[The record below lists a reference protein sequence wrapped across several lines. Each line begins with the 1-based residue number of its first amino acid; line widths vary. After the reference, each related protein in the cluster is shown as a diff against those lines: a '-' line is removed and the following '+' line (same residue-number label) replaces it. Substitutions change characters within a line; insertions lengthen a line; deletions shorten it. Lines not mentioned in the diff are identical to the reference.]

1 MENIWT
7 WVLAGALA
15 ITQLANA
22 AEKISAAVKAAKAPN
37 VEQNKRLTDL
47 ETWRK
52 EVDRKLSSDQKSL
65 EDIKHGNHAIYRAL
79 LALLDHGI
87 DGNNIKQM
95 QDAKSELYSH
105 LTDK

>member
-65 EDIKHGNHAIYRAL
+65 EDIKHGNHAMYRAL